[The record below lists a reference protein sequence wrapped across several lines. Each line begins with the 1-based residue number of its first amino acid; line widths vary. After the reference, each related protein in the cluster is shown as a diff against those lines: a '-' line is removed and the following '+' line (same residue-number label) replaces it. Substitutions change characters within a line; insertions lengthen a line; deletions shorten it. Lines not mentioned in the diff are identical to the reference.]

1 MNTGMLKCYK
11 FISRSGV
18 AVAPFVQTELL
29 NGHDFACD
37 EKLVAMSLNKWAE
50 GFLSCPGDCT
60 RRWTLSQVVQD
71 TVFLAQPTDLGT
83 ACAS

>member
-1 MNTGMLKCYK
+1 MEWPWLHLY
-11 FISRSGV
+11 
-18 AVAPFVQTELL
+18 TELL

-71 TVFLAQPTDLGT
+71 TVFFGSAY
-83 ACAS
+83 